1 MTTPAGDLVRAF
13 ADVDRMDAMYAD
25 EIVWTL
31 PASLGPAAGPH
42 HGREAV
48 VAFNRAVWGQYY
60 SPEGVEV
67 EVVEELRDGDRSA
80 ARFVYRATVLASGE
94 RYENHYT
101 LFARSSGGRIV
112 EVHEGLDTL
121 KLTHFQ
127 GLRTQLPVVPD

>member
-67 EVVEELRDGDRSA
+67 EVVEELREPLHALRSIIRWPDRRGPRGSRHAETNPFPGAADAA
-80 ARFVYRATVLASGE
+80 ARGS
-94 RYENHYT
+94 
-101 LFARSSGGRIV
+101 
-112 EVHEGLDTL
+112 
-121 KLTHFQ
+121 
-127 GLRTQLPVVPD
+127 GLRACDHDSRWCPRG